1 MCVTDVL
8 NISQISHESQT
19 SDFIVL
25 LMLSCFLFQVSF
37 TDPDSPY
44 YCKRNVYVV
53 CSVLAIVMILGGI
66 SALVILGW
74 IRVVDTRRRK
84 RHNNQVKGL

>member
-1 MCVTDVL
+1 M
-8 NISQISHESQT
+8 
-19 SDFIVL
+19 F
-25 LMLSCFLFQVSF
+25 SCFLFQVSF

-74 IRVVDTRRRK
+74 IRIVDTRRRK